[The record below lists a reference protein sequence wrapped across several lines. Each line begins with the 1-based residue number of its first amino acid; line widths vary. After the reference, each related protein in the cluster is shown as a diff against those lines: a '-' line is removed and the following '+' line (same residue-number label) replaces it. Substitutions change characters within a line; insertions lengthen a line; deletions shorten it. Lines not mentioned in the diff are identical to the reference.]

1 MTPFH
6 FPGAGE
12 NFQEEVDFPAGGIR
26 SRSDGRGGAPDLAER
41 LRSVEAA
48 CASDTEEYHRNLAAV
63 EAQLVGER
71 THRTRVEA
79 DLAKQE
85 AGRQAME
92 KALDGDFPRIPF
104 F

>member
-12 NFQEEVDFPAGGIR
+12 NFQEEVDFPGRGIR
-26 SRSDGRGGAPDLAER
+26 SRSDGRGGAPDLAEH
-41 LRSVEAA
+41 LHSVEAA
-48 CASDTEEYHRNLAAV
+48 RASDTEEYRRNLAAV

-71 THRTRVEA
+71 TRRTRAEA

-85 AGRQAME
+85 TGHQAME
-92 KALDGDFPRIPF
+92 KVLDGDFPRALF